1 MSDSYIGEIRIFS
14 GNYAP
19 DNWHVCDGSL
29 LSVLQYEAL
38 FGLIGATYG
47 GNGVTNFALP
57 DLRGRAPL
65 HMGQGP
71 GLTSYLPGAQAGV
84 ETVALTPTTTPAH
97 THGFNATNSPAN
109 TGSPANAY
117 LANTSAV
124 TVSKVALLTF
134 DTPNDTPAPAPQLLN
149 PNAVAAAGNSQPHNN
164 LMPSLGLTMMICLFG
179 VYPEQ
184 ST

>member
-1 MSDSYIGEIRIFS
+1 MSDPYVGEIRIFS

-29 LSVLQYEAL
+29 LSVRQYEAL
-38 FGLIGATYG
+38 FAVIGTTYG
-47 GNGVTNFALP
+47 GNGATSFALP
-57 DLRGRAPL
+57 DLGGRAPL

-71 GLTSYLPGAQAGV
+71 GLSYYLPGAQAGV
-84 ETVALTPTTTPAH
+84 ETVALTAATTPAH
-97 THGFNATNSPAN
+97 SHGFNATSNPAN

-124 TVSKVALLTF
+124 TVNKVALLTY
-134 DTPNDTPAPAPQLLN
+134 DTATDTPAPTAQLLN

-164 LMPSLGLTMMICLFG
+164 LMPSIGLTMMICLLG
-179 VYPEQ
+179 VFPQ
-184 ST
+184 QPT